1 MPYYARPPSE
11 ISHFT
16 RPLTSKFAYWPNDVI
31 VDVMSSNMFV
41 DIIKVFILQWLAT
54 DNDQQ
59 SYQRLTQTSER
70 ARFGAFW
77 TFCVYYVNWVVALNM
92 A

>member
-1 MPYYARPPSE
+1 
-11 ISHFT
+11 
-16 RPLTSKFAYWPNDVI
+16 
-31 VDVMSSNMFV
+31 MFV

-70 ARFGAFW
+70 MRFGRW
-77 TFCVYYVNWVVALNM
+77 RMDIL
-92 A
+92 

>member
-1 MPYYARPPSE
+1 
-11 ISHFT
+11 
-16 RPLTSKFAYWPNDVI
+16 
-31 VDVMSSNMFV
+31 MFV
-41 DIIKVFILQWLAT
+41 DITKVFILLAK

-77 TFCVYYVNWVVALNM
+77 AFCAYYVN
-92 A
+92 